1 MVDKIKIEVRE
12 LSKSFSN
19 NKVLRSLNLKIPSGK
34 ITAIIGRSG
43 EGKSVLFKHIIG
55 LMNPDSGDVYI
66 DDLKISD
73 LNGKDLNKIRAKLQ
87 KTSESWIACIFF
99 VMNFNSMRNNLIDFF
114 VNNFSWQPKYWN
126 SLIEHATGCI
136 MSFKNLYCMTASCQL
151 SCCS

>member
-73 LNGKDLNKIRAKLQ
+73 LNGKDLNKVRI
-87 KTSESWIACIFF
+87 S
-99 VMNFNSMRNNLIDFF
+99 
-114 VNNFSWQPKYWN
+114 
-126 SLIEHATGCI
+126 
-136 MSFKNLYCMTASCQL
+136 
-151 SCCS
+151 